1 MADGDK
7 RLVDIALGVLHKLF
21 NKIIVLFQNK
31 VVYLLV
37 QSKTIV

>member
-1 MADGDK
+1 MEIRGW
-7 RLVDIALGVLHKLF
+7 LILPCGVLHELF